1 MQTGSNATSV
11 AKYGTRTIERTLLS
25 STTDADNIGIYYI
38 GLHDEPTLRVS
49 KVVLQ
54 ADMATT
60 ADAEKILHLN
70 VHSSLNVSVL
80 PVGSS
85 TTLTGEMVV
94 EGLTISIV
102 PRDMATN
109 QSSVT
114 YTISTSNADATAYW
128 IMGDASLSV
137 LPTILAP

>member
-1 MQTGSNATSV
+1 
-11 AKYGTRTIERTLLS
+11 
-25 STTDADNIGIYYI
+25 
-38 GLHDEPTLRVS
+38 
-49 KVVLQ
+49 
-54 ADMATT
+54 MATT

-70 VHSSLNVSVL
+70 VHSSLDVSVL